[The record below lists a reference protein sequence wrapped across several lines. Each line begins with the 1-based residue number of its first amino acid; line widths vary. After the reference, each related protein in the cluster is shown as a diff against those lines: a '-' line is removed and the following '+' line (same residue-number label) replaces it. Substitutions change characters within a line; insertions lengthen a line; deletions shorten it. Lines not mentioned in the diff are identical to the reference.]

1 MGFSRQKYWSGVPL
15 PSPNMSN
22 SGLQSLVIIKDYS
35 KSLDKGQIAQ
45 QKMGKGI
52 NKQVIEEENF

>member
-1 MGFSRQKYWSGVPL
+1 
-15 PSPNMSN
+15 MSN

-35 KSLDKGQIAQ
+35 RSLDKGQTAQ

-52 NKQVIEEENF
+52 NKQVTEEENF